1 MAQMGGQPVII
12 LKQGTQRT
20 RGRIAQKNNIAAAKI
35 IAEIVKTTLGPK
47 GMDKILVD
55 SLGDVIVTND
65 GATILD
71 KMDVEHP
78 AAKMMVEVA
87 KSQDDTVGD
96 GTTTAVILAGELLK
110 RAEELIEQRIHP
122 STVIAGYKK
131 ALDIALENMDKV
143 AKPLKLEDKET
154 LKKIVM
160 TSLGSKSLGFA
171 AEHIADLAIE
181 AVLGIVEKRD
191 GKLVADKDH
200 IQIVK
205 KIGKS
210 LLESRLVRGIIVD
223 KEVVHA
229 GMPKRVENAKIAL
242 LNSPIEIE
250 KTEFNAEIRIRDPLK
265 IKAFLDEEAQIL
277 KEMVDKLAE
286 VGANVVFCQKGIDDV
301 AQFFLAKAGIMG
313 VRRVKQSDMEKLS
326 KATGAR
332 IITNFEDLTEKDL
345 GKAGLVEERKIGED
359 KMVFVEECDN
369 PKAVSILLR
378 AGLERQ
384 LDEAE
389 RALNDAI
396 MNVISLID
404 NMKYVPGGGATEEAL
419 AIIIKKEASKYPGKE
434 QLAMLAFAD
443 TLEMIPRILAENAG
457 LEPVEILTEL
467 RSRHEKGETSY
478 GLEVI
483 SGKVQDMFKAGIIE
497 PIKVKENALKSSFE
511 AAAMILRIDDV
522 IAKVRKSTSEGK
534 KEEEEE
540 GGVAGG
546 EESFSS
552 SSSFT

>member
-277 KEMVDKLAE
+277 KEIVDKLAG

-478 GLEVI
+478 GLEVF

-534 KEEEEE
+534 KEEEE
-540 GGVAGG
+540 GGIAGG
-546 EESFSS
+546 EESFPS